1 MQLDINDS
9 NWNIKPRL
17 DQIKMNMVNV
27 NENSGHN
34 SARNGNLTPRMNIF
48 DMSVNYTS
56 ETTGF

>member
-1 MQLDINDS
+1 MLH
-9 NWNIKPRL
+9 
-17 DQIKMNMVNV
+17 V